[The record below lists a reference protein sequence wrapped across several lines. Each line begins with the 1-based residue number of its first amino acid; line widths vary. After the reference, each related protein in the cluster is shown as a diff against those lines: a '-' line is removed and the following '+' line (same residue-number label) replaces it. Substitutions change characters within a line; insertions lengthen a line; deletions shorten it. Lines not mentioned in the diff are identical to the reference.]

1 MINQGIKTNLFV
13 SLILLSI
20 SSGQYCEEGYVYIE
34 DIPSQEAGP
43 ISSSHC
49 FYEEDLAILQS
60 FIDLNPLFSPSSNNL
75 EPINLVEQM
84 WSEGRLFT
92 LIFSFGNLM
101 FIPENIGDL
110 LELRHLH
117 ITNNEIYTI
126 PESIG
131 NLVNL
136 NHLSLNGN
144 NLISLPESIC
154 NLEADIFVSGN
165 NLCEEFNTEC
175 IYWFGTN
182 QDQSN
187 CCTGENGIENWTQ
200 CEDLLLGDLSQ
211 DGIVNITDVVIIVG
225 YIFNEIPNYQ
235 QFVLSNLNDDYIINI
250 LDIVRV
256 VQIILSD

>member
-1 MINQGIKTNLFV
+1 MKYSSILKNLHKIRVF
-13 SLILLSI
+13 LQPFTPNYFCLFLLLSI
-20 SSGQYCEEGYVYIE
+20 SNGQYCEEGYIYIE
-34 DIPSQEAGP
+34 DIPIQEAGP
-43 ISSSHC
+43 ISGSHC

-60 FIDLNPLFSPSSNNL
+60 FIDLNPFLHQNSNNNL
-75 EPINLVEQM
+75 EPINVGEQM
-84 WSEGRLFT
+84 WSEERLFT
-92 LIFSFGNLM
+92 LVFSYGNLM

-110 LELRHLH
+110 LGLRHLH
-117 ITNNEIYTI
+117 ISNNHVYTI

-144 NLISLPESIC
+144 NITSLPESIC
-154 NLEADIFVSGN
+154 NLEADIFVYGN

-175 IYWFGTN
+175 IYSFGTN

-211 DGIVNITDVVIIVG
+211 DGIINITDVVIMV
-225 YIFNEIPNYQ
+225 
-235 QFVLSNLNDDYIINI
+235 
-250 LDIVRV
+250 
-256 VQIILSD
+256 